1 MKRLIEKIKSI
12 SKVQI
17 LAVILIV
24 VGVAIMI
31 PKAKGMFDFY
41 KEVRYAS
48 ENNFAAGN
56 PSPDLLR
63 PWMSIRYIAVAYGVP
78 QEYLFTAAKIQPKKE
93 NSMIGINR
101 LNKQMGLP
109 QGEDKRPVLLS
120 TLRDAILTY
129 RANPVATG
137 LIEQQV
143 TDWMTIQYVSNCTGI
158 PQETLFQEIGIPM
171 DGNAFKPLGFLGNEV
186 QYSGGPKALVE
197 AVQKV
202 VDSQG
207 KKP

>member
-1 MKRLIEKIKSI
+1 MKRFIEKIKSI

-24 VGVAIMI
+24 IGLAIMI
-31 PKAKGMFDFY
+31 PKAKGMIEFY

-63 PWMSIRYIAVAYGVP
+63 PWMSIRYISVAYGVP
-78 QEYLFTAAKIQPKKE
+78 QQYLFNAANIQPKKE

-109 QGEDKRPVLLS
+109 QGDDKRPVLLS
-120 TLRDAILTY
+120 TLRDAIVSY
-129 RANPVATG
+129 RESPVATG
-137 LIEQQV
+137 LIEQKV
-143 TDWMTIQYVSNCTGI
+143 ADWMTIQYVSNSTGI
-158 PQETLFQEIGIPM
+158 REEVIFQEIGVSM
-171 DGNAFKPLGFLGNEV
+171 DGNAFKPLGFLGDDV
-186 QYSGGPKALVE
+186 KYPGGPKALVA

-202 VDSQG
+202 VDSHG
-207 KKP
+207 MKP